1 MGLTFHLII
10 KHVKI
15 TFSSIAFKCLVT
27 HLIFSLKNPVRSQQ
41 EKQQHNLNVTL
52 LPSNDF
58 HIQSFYSSDKAHI
71 SASMFLFI

>member
-10 KHVKI
+10 KHIKI
-15 TFSSIAFKCLVT
+15 PFSSVALKCLVT
-27 HLIFSLKNPVRSQQ
+27 HLIFSLKNLVRSQE

-52 LPSNDF
+52 LPNNDF
-58 HIQSFYSSDKAHI
+58 HIHSFYSSDKAHI